1 MSWGARTSYAEP
13 FTKLLPYGLVGFAWV
28 RKRHT
33 PLRFA
38 GPEGGQLS
46 HPGPGH
52 KLLCFRSKS
61 IVTSPRSSLTHAGL
75 FCPFSQI
82 NSLSCFFPF
91 IFDIVALARLT
102 VGAREE
108 TSYLLW
114 PGNVDK
120 GEN

>member
-82 NSLSCFFPF
+82 NSLSCSYRLFSKYTYFPQMS
-91 IFDIVALARLT
+91 DLPPSRWH
-102 VGAREE
+102 
-108 TSYLLW
+108 LLLH
-114 PGNVDK
+114 
-120 GEN
+120 